1 MDCLI
6 CSQAADMAIFKVDGG
21 RYLRCPRCRGLFL
34 DPLPQHDLNR
44 IFSFAENVDTYER
57 QDRARAAYF
66 RQRLARLDR
75 HGNGRARGGSLFEV
89 GCGAGI
95 LMQEAAARGWKV
107 DAVELSAPL
116 AARAQA
122 NNSQSR
128 IVVGDIGDFDSA
140 GRTYDAVIALDVL
153 EHVLS
158 PRDMLEKCFNLLKP
172 RGLILLQTPNAQSL
186 RFRMQGARWNML
198 APEQHL
204 HLFSSRALEA
214 LLMTLGFEVI
224 EMRTVSGSGT
234 EKGLALTLTAI
245 KETMLDQGNLG
256 NALCA
261 IARRGSQPT

>member
-1 MDCLI
+1 MTVF
-6 CSQAADMAIFKVDGG
+6 AVDGG
-21 RYLRCPRCRGLFL
+21 NYLRCPRCRGLFL
-34 DPLPQHDLNR
+34 DPLPQNDLNR
-44 IFSFAENVDTYER
+44 TFSSADNVDGYER
-57 QDRARAAYF
+57 HDRARTAYF
-66 RQRLARLDR
+66 RQRLAQLDR
-75 HGNGRARGGSLFEV
+75 HRNGRARGGRLFEV

-95 LMQEAAARGWKV
+95 LMQVAIARGWTV

-122 NNSQSR
+122 NNPDSR
-128 IVVGDIGDFDSA
+128 ILVGDIADFNA
-140 GRTYDAVIALDVL
+140 NGRTYDAVIALDVL

-158 PRDMLEKCFNLLKP
+158 PRDMLEKCFDLLKP
-172 RGLILLQTPNAQSL
+172 GGLILLQTPNAQSL
-186 RFRMQGARWNML
+186 RFRMQGARWGML
-198 APEQHL
+198 DPDQHL

-245 KETMLDQGNLG
+245 KETLLDQGNLG

-261 IARRGSQPT
+261 LARRGSGAS